1 MKGLAT
7 ALAVTGLLALGA
19 CNRTPAENNAQGVR
33 DAAENKAEGYENQAE
48 EAREAGDNR
57 AEGYDNRA
65 DSAREA
71 GENRADAMEANETD
85 R

>member
-19 CNRTPAENNAQGVR
+19 CNR
-33 DAAENKAEGYENQAE
+33 DACREQCARRPRRGREKAEGYENQAKMRVKR
-48 EAREAGDNR
+48 AKPGRGLDNR
-57 AEGYDNRA
+57 AGA
-65 DSAREA
+65 AREA
-71 GENRADAMEANETD
+71 GENQANSNGGHRNE

>member
-33 DAAENKAEGYENQAE
+33 DAAENKAEVYENKAEEARDSGENQAE
-48 EAREAGDNR
+48 VHENR
-57 AEGYDNRA
+57 AEATRD
-65 DSAREA
+65 A
-71 GENRADAMEANETD
+71 GENQADSIEANDTG

>member
-33 DAAENKAEGYENQAE
+33 DAAENKAEVYENKAE
-48 EAREAGDNR
+48 EVRDTSENR
-57 AEGYDNRA
+57 AEGYENRA
-65 DSAREA
+65 DATREA
-71 GENRADAMEANETD
+71 GENRADSIEANDTD
-85 R
+85 H